1 MAYVPY
7 VTPDYYKEIYQG
19 STVPENELERALRQA
34 SRHIDSLTYNRIVG
48 RGFSN
53 LTEFQQEVIQEV
65 VCMQADFEHENAD
78 EINTILSS
86 YSINGVSAQFGSSW
100 NVFMDKGVAMKR
112 DVYAQLSQTGLCCR
126 LAR

>member
-7 VTPDYYKEIYQG
+7 VTPEYYKETYKG
-19 STVPENELERALRQA
+19 SMVPDDDLEKALRQA

-53 LTEFQQEVIQEV
+53 LTEFQQEVIREV
-65 VCMQADFEHENAD
+65 VCLQSDFEYENAD

-100 NVFMDKGVAMKR
+100 NIFTDKGIAMKR
-112 DVYAQLSQTGLCCR
+112 DVYSQLSQTGLCCR